1 MLRFFKFIPVLIF
14 SAFVVF
20 SFSKPADTTN
30 LKCMIQM
37 TSYLGEGAYVVI
49 SLISPDGEYDQT
61 LYVHGKDSQW
71 YNEIYQW
78 WKYYGKKRVDIDAIS
93 GATISGG
100 ERAVSVLK
108 IPNKKIDM
116 GYDIRFETAVEN
128 QEYYTKDIQFE
139 LTSESVKRKVEG
151 NGYIRYVRMI
161 QQ

>member
-1 MLRFFKFIPVLIF
+1 M
-14 SAFVVF
+14 
-20 SFSKPADTTN
+20 
-30 LKCMIQM
+30 
-37 TSYLGEGAYVVI
+37 VI
-49 SLISPDGEYDQT
+49 SLISPEGEYDQT
-61 LYVHGKDSQW
+61 LYVHGKDPQW

-139 LTSESVKRKVEG
+139 LTSESLKSKVEG
-151 NGYIRYVRMI
+151 NGFIRYVRMI
-161 QQ
+161 IQ

>member
-1 MLRFFKFIPVLIF
+1 MLRFFKFIPILIF

-20 SFSKPADTTN
+20 SFSKPGETTD

-100 ERAVSVLK
+100 ERADKSK
-108 IPNKKIDM
+108 IANGFKL
-116 GYDIRFETAVEN
+116 RFETAVEN